1 MNIFAQMDKSMVIG
15 YLKQANSTDQEVL
28 RTRYMDMRSKMDLVR
43 KLLLI
48 PLAIGCLQLVVGIIG
63 LIILVG
69 IFLIFIGGLFAGVSW
84 WARTRLRQ
92 NMVVLDAAYRD
103 FLGVPFTPPM
113 AQEQT
118 A

>member
-1 MNIFAQMDKSMVIG
+1 MNIFAKMDKSMVIG

-28 RTRYMDMRSKMDLVR
+28 RSRYMDLRSKMDLTR

-48 PLAIGCLQLVVGIIG
+48 PLAIGGLQIVVGIIG
-63 LIILVG
+63 LIIIVGLVL
-69 IFLIFIGGLFAGVSW
+69 LIPGGFFAGVSW

-92 NMVVLDAAYRD
+92 NMAVVDAAYRE
-103 FLGVPFTPPM
+103 FIGVPFTPPL

>member
-48 PLAIGCLQLVVGIIG
+48 PLAIGCLQLIVGIIG

-92 NMVVLDAAYRD
+92 YIVVLDAAYRD
-103 FLGVPFTPPM
+103 VLGVPFTPPR
-113 AQEQT
+113 AQEQS